1 MHPIYRIARRD
12 VIERWRDGRLLWS
25 AASLSVLLV
34 IAFGFG
40 WHTHAVRN
48 AQRGAIQDSERARW
62 LAQRYRSPHV
72 AAGQGVYVF
81 RPEPLLASLEPGV
94 DSFVGIASHAE
105 EAQHFFVW
113 KPAEDELV
121 THRFGAV
128 SVAGVLQFVVPLLII
143 VLLYSTFAKD
153 RETGILRL
161 TMSVGVTRRHYVIGK
176 LLGGLAPA
184 LVLVPLF
191 LSIAVAARVMAGG
204 AAFTQ
209 AAPALIWMGVS
220 YLLLFATFTALSL
233 AVSATAKSSRTALLF
248 LLLCWCVNG
257 FLVPH
262 VAIALQ
268 ARFSPTPTA
277 ADVLN
282 VVHLAAMAERN
293 SDDSADLEAELLRTY
308 HAPDLAHLPVS
319 PVGLHRLREA
329 ERGEP
334 VSNAA
339 FDSVYDSYLRHD
351 RWMQWISLASPTLA
365 AQGISLSLAGT
376 GPGGFVDLAHA
387 VEAYRH
393 SLNLTMNRDIFE
405 NCPPTIPGYR
415 LADDYHRGI
424 EVWSQVPD
432 FSYTPVDLTP
442 RLVRQ
447 RVAWCLSILWSIVAT
462 ALAAFRIA
470 RMGVDA

>member
-1 MHPIYRIARRD
+1 MHPVHRIARRE
-12 VIERWRDGRLLWS
+12 ISERWRDGRLLWS
-25 AASLSVLLV
+25 AVSLIGLLV
-34 IAFGFG
+34 IAFAFG
-40 WHTHAVRN
+40 WHTYALRSH
-48 AQRGAIQDSERARW
+48 QRAAIQDSERARW

-105 EAQHFFVW
+105 EAQHFFTW

-121 THRFGAV
+121 AHRFGAV
-128 SVAGVLQFVVPLLII
+128 SVAGVLQFVVPLLIV
-143 VLLYSTFAKD
+143 VLLYSTFTKD

-161 TMSVGVTRRHYVIGK
+161 TMSLGVTRRQYVMGK
-176 LLGGLAPA
+176 LLGGLAPV

-191 LSIAVAARVMAGG
+191 LAIAIAVRLMAGG
-204 AAFTQ
+204 DAFTE
-209 AAPALIWMGVS
+209 AVPALVSMGVS
-220 YLLLFATFTALSL
+220 YLLLFATFTAVSL

-257 FLVPH
+257 FIVPH
-262 VAIALQ
+262 IAVALQ

-277 ADVLN
+277 ADVLDAIH
-282 VVHLAAMAERN
+282 VAAMAERN
-293 SDDSADLEAELLRTY
+293 SDDSAEIEAELLRTY

-329 ERGEP
+329 ERSEP

-339 FDSVYDSYLRHD
+339 FDTVYDSYLRHD
-351 RWMQWISLASPTLA
+351 RWMQWMSLASPTLA
-365 AQGISLSLAGT
+365 TQSISLALAGT
-376 GPGGFVDLAHA
+376 GPGGFVDLARA

-393 SLNLTMNRDIFE
+393 SLNLTMNLDIYE

-424 EVWSQVPD
+424 EVWSQVPA

-442 RLVRQ
+442 RLRRE
-447 RVAWCLSILWSIVAT
+447 RVAWCLSAFWSIVAVM
-462 ALAAFRIA
+462 LAASRIA